1 MDKQSIKIYV
11 DNQLVGSAGYLDDFN
26 KYGNLSDY
34 LWLGSKSEVFAYMCI
49 KQGKVDDY
57 SHMKYFGSYPN
68 YKKYPWRKIR
78 RTICHNFYSKKNKDN
93 FKNYGSYYPIV

>member
-1 MDKQSIKIYV
+1 MDKQDIKTYV

-26 KYGNLSDY
+26 KYGDLSDY
-34 LWLGSKSEVFAYMCI
+34 LGLESKSEVFAYMYI

>member
-11 DNQLVGSAGYLDDFN
+11 GNQLVGSAGYLDNF
-26 KYGNLSDY
+26 KEYGNLSDY
-34 LWLGSKSEVFAYMCI
+34 LGLGSKSEVFAHMYI

-78 RTICHNFYSKKNKDN
+78 RTICHNFYNKNKGE
-93 FKNYGSYYPIV
+93 K